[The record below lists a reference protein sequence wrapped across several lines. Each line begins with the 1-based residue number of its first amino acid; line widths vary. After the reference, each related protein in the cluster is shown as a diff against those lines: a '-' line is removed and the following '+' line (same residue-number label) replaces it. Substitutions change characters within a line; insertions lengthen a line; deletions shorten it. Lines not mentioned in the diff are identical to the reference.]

1 MHTKYHEHIAM
12 LASKAVLY
20 EVTASPKPGLVD
32 RYNNGA
38 HTDMDFFTFMA
49 SSSALNRGF
58 LEIAQVAKE
67 FVGQPFELLNRL
79 RPIGIMMEEA
89 MFEATSGVNTHKGI
103 IFSLGLLVA
112 ATVEVSKRETPSAE
126 VVATYVKTMTVGLT
140 EELKNDDKDAQMTNG
155 EKIFQTYGY
164 TGIRGEVEAGFPTVM
179 NFGLD
184 ALKKSYYTLG
194 CKNKS
199 FIQTLFRLMT
209 VCEDSNIISR
219 HNPETLNEVQEVA
232 KNFLESGGMYQ
243 ENCIQQ
249 VEELDKRFT
258 EAYISPGGSADLLAV
273 SIFFGLIENIIQ

>member
-1 MHTKYHEHIAM
+1 MHTKYHEHVAM
-12 LASKAVLY
+12 LASKSVLY

-32 RYNNGA
+32 RNNNGA

-49 SSSALNRGF
+49 SSSALNKGF
-58 LEIAQVAKE
+58 LEIAQVTNAFE
-67 FVGQPFELLNRL
+67 GAPHELLKLL

-112 ATVEVSKRETPSAE
+112 ATVEVSKREVPSAT
-126 VVATYVKTMTVGLT
+126 VVAAYVKTMTVGLT
-140 EELKNDDKDAQMTNG
+140 KELKNDDRDAQMTNG

-184 ALKKSYYTLG
+184 ALKESYYTLG

-199 FIQTLFRLMT
+199 FIHTLFRLMT

-219 HNPETLNEVQEVA
+219 HNPETLTEVQEVA

-258 EAYISPGGSADLLAV
+258 AAYISPGGSADLLAV